1 MSDATATTV
10 GVTTP
15 LKGIRRTAARR
26 MVAAWGAPV
35 FHLTIEVDM
44 TEASKIRQIVPEATV
59 TDVLVAAA
67 AQALRSVP
75 ALNSHVGDEEVTVF
89 NEANV
94 GIAVATEKGLTVPV
108 IHRADHLTVPEIA
121 ARRRD
126 VVERARTG
134 ALTRDDIT
142 GGTFTISNLGMMGID
157 RFDAILNIPQSA
169 ILAVGATK
177 KRHVWNE
184 AGGEW
189 LPIAEFTLTCD
200 HRSVDGATGA
210 IFLKAFSDAV
220 TTPIT
225 VYRPLPPG

>member
-1 MSDATATTV
+1 MSEATTTTV

-15 LKGIRRTAARR
+15 LKGIRRTVARR
-26 MVAAWGAPV
+26 MVAAWEAPV

-44 TEASKIRQIVPEATV
+44 TEASKIKQTVPEATL
-59 TDVLVAAA
+59 TDVLVVAAA
-67 AQALRSVP
+67 KALKSVP
-75 ALNSHVGDEEVTVF
+75 AINSHVGDEEVTVF

-94 GIAVATEKGLTVPV
+94 GLAVATEKGLTVPV
-108 IHRADHLTVPEIA
+108 IHGADHLTVPEIVA
-121 ARRRD
+121 LRRA
-126 VVERARTG
+126 VVDRARTG

-177 KRHVWNE
+177 KRHVWTE
-184 AGGEW
+184 TGSQW
-189 LPIAEFTLTCD
+189 LPTAEFTLTCD

-210 IFLKAFSDAV
+210 TFLKAFSDAL
-220 TTPIT
+220 TTPLT
-225 VYRPLPPG
+225 V

>member
-1 MSDATATTV
+1 M
-10 GVTTP
+10 TTP

-26 MVAAWGAPV
+26 MVAAWEAPV
-35 FHLTIEVDM
+35 FHLTIEIDM
-44 TEASKIRQIVPEATV
+44 TEASKVKQVVPEATV

-67 AQALRSVP
+67 AQALIAVP
-75 ALNSHVGDEEVTVF
+75 ALNSYVGDDEVTVF
-89 NEANV
+89 SEANV
-94 GIAVATEKGLTVPV
+94 GVAVATDKGLTVPV
-108 IHRADHLTVPEIA
+108 IHGADRLTMTEIA
-121 ARRRD
+121 ARRREAVD
-126 VVERARTG
+126 RARTG
-134 ALTRDDIT
+134 TLVRDDIT

-177 KRHVWNE
+177 KRHVWTE

-210 IFLKAFSDAV
+210 TFLKAFSDAL
-220 TTPIT
+220 TTPIA
-225 VYRPLPPG
+225 V